1 MESTAQTRTFGLVAG
16 LGVGATM
23 FYYKALVDA
32 HLALG
37 LSPQL
42 LMVHADVRYVMSKA
56 AARETTELAEYL
68 AVLLKRLAFGGAE
81 IASIPAFSPQV
92 CAADLAAIT
101 PLPLISLLDA
111 ISASVEKKQLKRLA
125 LFGARVTIDTQLFG
139 RLSDAEVIM
148 PTRDEVNLIADTY
161 ARVVEEAR
169 ASDEDF
175 NLLRRLA
182 HTLIERE
189 RLDGI
194 VLAGTDLALVF
205 NPSNTDFP
213 HVDGARVHV
222 EAIMQQICPSAPYA
236 SRKEEGEIPP
246 PFTAT

>member
-1 MESTAQTRTFGLVAG
+1 
-16 LGVGATM
+16 M

-37 LSPQL
+37 LSPRL

-56 AARETTELAEYL
+56 AARETKELAEYL
-68 AVLLKRLAFGGAE
+68 AGLLKQLALGGAD
-81 IASIPAFSPQV
+81 IAAIPAFSPQV
-92 CAADLAAIT
+92 CAAELAELA
-101 PLPLISLLDA
+101 PLPLVSLLDA
-111 ISASVEKKQLKRLA
+111 ISAVVEKKRLTRVA
-125 LFGARVTIDTQLFG
+125 LFGARVTMETQLFG
-139 RLSDAEVIM
+139 RLSDKEVIM
-148 PTRDEVNLIADTY
+148 PTQDEVDLITDTY
-161 ARVVEEAR
+161 LRVVEEGR

-175 NLLRRLA
+175 NRLRTLA

-194 VLAGTDLALVF
+194 ILAGTDLAFIF

-222 EAIMQQICPSAPYA
+222 EAIMQQICPSP
-236 SRKEEGEIPP
+236 SLR
-246 PFTAT
+246 

>member
-1 MESTAQTRTFGLVAG
+1 
-16 LGVGATM
+16 M

-37 LSPQL
+37 VSPSL

-56 AARETTELAEYL
+56 AAREKNELAEYL
-68 AVLLKRLAFGGAE
+68 AGLLKQLALGGAE
-81 IASIPAFSPQV
+81 IATIPAFSPQV
-92 CAADLAAIT
+92 CAAELAAIS

-111 ISASVEKKQLKRLA
+111 ISAAVEKKRLGRVA
-125 LFGARVTIDTQLFG
+125 IFGARVTIDAQLFG
-139 RLSDAEVIM
+139 RLSDREVIT
-148 PTRDEVNLIADTY
+148 PTRDEVDLIADTY
-161 ARVVEEAR
+161 DRVIKEGR
-169 ASDEDF
+169 ASDENF
-175 NLLRRLA
+175 NLLRTLA

-194 VLAGTDLALVF
+194 VLAGTDLAFVF

-222 EAIMQQICPSAPYA
+222 EAIMHQICPSPALTN
-236 SRKEEGEIPP
+236 RK
-246 PFTAT
+246 